1 MTSRH
6 SDSRLLIGRMGI
18 GGIGV
23 VNSVSFDS
31 NSGRLAWFVSIISGF
46 YLATVL
52 AQRTIAQAMSHIYQL
67 S

>member
-1 MTSRH
+1 
-6 SDSRLLIGRMGI
+6 MGI